1 MLGVWNSSVPEM
13 LAFSGVVGASSPT
26 SGSGS
31 SSDSSSSESCPSS
44 CHFSRAAC
52 DGLTLLSRFGHGVLH
67 FHQVVRSFRVQYAVW
82 VPSDV
87 VLCGASV
94 QESDARSS
102 SSSSS
107 KRALKVPLGVVEA
120 DVLSVGWSSSR

>member
-1 MLGVWNSSVPEM
+1 M

-31 SSDSSSSESCPSS
+31 SSDSSSSESSPSS
-44 CHFSRAAC
+44 CHFSRATC
-52 DGLTLLSRFGHGVLH
+52 DGLTLLFRFGHGVLH
-67 FHQVVRSFRVQYAVW
+67 FHQVVRLFRVQYAVSK
-82 VPSDV
+82 SDV

-120 DVLSVGWSSSR
+120 DGLSCWV

>member
-1 MLGVWNSSVPEM
+1 MLGVSNSSVPEM

-44 CHFSRAAC
+44 RHFSRAAC

-67 FHQVVRSFRVQYAVW
+67 FHQVVRLCWVQYAVSK
-82 VPSDV
+82 SDV
-87 VLCGASV
+87 TLCGASV